1 VGGAG
6 NSHGRGDW
14 KIAAHAYQ
22 LLAKKAAGELKVDGA
37 VFHLEQLNEILRE
50 ADPESAVAK
59 GARGALEIIRVVL

>member
-1 VGGAG
+1 
-6 NSHGRGDW
+6 
-14 KIAAHAYQ
+14 
-22 LLAKKAAGELKVDGA
+22 VDGA